1 MCCDRDIK
9 MITIKVHFSQIN
21 AKLVLKYPTIRNDT
35 EHWLIFIGFGL
46 ISLHLYLSEFYGK
59 AGSVSHNSLFWMVV
73 LFMLWEKRNQLNFES
88 DAISH
93 FVGMSLLSL
102 ILYKSLHLFQDDF
115 FLRLSPLLSLMGWSL
130 LASGF
135 RGLRQYSK
143 ELFLLSF
150 LAIPWELIYIFDV
163 SQLTAKFSTFI
174 LWILGF
180 EVTRQGVW
188 IIMPTGSVEVYNG
201 CSGVKT
207 ILQLLGL
214 SWILLALIPTSQK
227 QKILLAIAA
236 ISLGF
241 TINGIRIALM
251 AILVA
256 LSNSEGFKYWHTG
269 NGSLIFSGI
278 SVLMF
283 IAVCCCAL
291 DLYNFQL

>member
-1 MCCDRDIK
+1 MK
-9 MITIKVHFSQIN
+9 N
-21 AKLVLKYPTIRNDT
+21 PTIPKQNRN
-35 EHWLIFIGFGL
+35 WLIFIAFSL
-46 ISLHLYLSEFYGK
+46 VSLHLYLSELYSQ
-59 AGSVSHNSLFWMVV
+59 AGSMSHNSLLWVVV
-73 LFMLWEKRNQLNFES
+73 LFMLWEKRNQLNLES
-88 DAISH
+88 DPASH
-93 FVGMSLLSL
+93 FLGMSLLSL
-102 ILYKSLHLFQDDF
+102 VLYKSLHLFPNDF
-115 FLRLSPLLSLMGWSL
+115 FLRIYPLLSLTGWGL

-135 RGLRQYSK
+135 RGLKQYSK

-150 LAIPWELIYIFDV
+150 LAIPWELVYIFDV

-214 SWILLALIPTSQK
+214 SWILLALIPTNLK
-227 QKILLAIAA
+227 QKIYLAIAA
-236 ISLGF
+236 IFLGF

-256 LSNSEGFKYWHTG
+256 LSNLEGFKYWHTG
-269 NGSLIFSGI
+269 SGSLVFSGI

-283 IAVCCCAL
+283 IAVCCL
-291 DLYNFQL
+291 TLNRENFQL